1 MVGWGGEEGG
11 REYDV
16 GVTVRTNR
24 QIDYGWCLESP
35 GSVWKT
41 FTTSIVIK
49 AGILVLSL
57 PRSQRQVKSDVFWK

>member
-1 MVGWGGEEGG
+1 MRWEGGGNEWWGGEG
-11 REYDV
+11 RRGVEYDV

-41 FTTSIVIK
+41 FTTSIVIQ
-49 AGILVLSL
+49 AGILSL
-57 PRSQRQVKSDVFWK
+57 PRSNNAK